1 MTASLPTPAVAPAA
15 PPAGTA
21 DTLTPRELAEIVRGA
36 AARPELWQPRL
47 LWTEPDRYYVRLP
60 SPASHEL
67 WLLTWLPGQGTEI
80 HGHGG
85 AAGAFAVVAGELT
98 ERSFSPSLRPTGAEP
113 RLLTSGAVRSFG
125 ARHIHDVVNRGE
137 LPAASIHAY
146 SPALSTMTYYR
157 ELPDG
162 TLVTDRVEGVE

>member
-1 MTASLPTPAVAPAA
+1 MTTSAPTPAASPASTSHA
-15 PPAGTA
+15 V
-21 DTLTPRELAEIVRGA
+21 LTPRELAEVVRGA
-36 AARPELWQPRL
+36 AARPELWQHL
-47 LWTEPDRYYVRLP
+47 LRWTEPDRYYVRLP

-98 ERSFSPSLRPTGAEP
+98 ERSFSPGLRPTGADP

-125 ARHIHDVVNRGE
+125 PRHIHDVVNRGGV
-137 LPAASIHAY
+137 PAASIHAY